1 MEATAAVSTA
11 PGSSLNVPPSSRKEW
26 RAVAEHHSTRNLEDE
41 DLEQTKQG
49 QSDERT
55 IYEQQIHDI
64 ARQREEV
71 QLMEIELRAQL
82 IARNEIMEM
91 QNNFD
96 AQLKEHANSA
106 SKLQEQLHERE
117 HKLHELEK

>member
-26 RAVAEHHSTRNLEDE
+26 RAVAKHHSTRNLEDE

-55 IYEQQIHDI
+55 IYEVQQRRKPLDVDFCSITVDGTLDNDI
-64 ARQREEV
+64 
-71 QLMEIELRAQL
+71 L
-82 IARNEIMEM
+82 
-91 QNNFD
+91 
-96 AQLKEHANSA
+96 
-106 SKLQEQLHERE
+106 
-117 HKLHELEK
+117 